1 MFLCFFF
8 LYGRNLIS
16 TLSTVWQHSDS
27 RLLGNNLSRF
37 GWDLTVRLAWS
48 ECLRDPV
55 HLRDRPGHRLPL
67 LCPQEA
73 CLSKKGMVCLIF
85 SFGPVILQPFQR
97 AAFLKGSWSGIS
109 YLHPEAIR
117 SAASCSQ
124 IYQFQLK
131 QICSYFKQRTPEGNM
146 FWPHFSIHSS
156 RVLIRT
162 DICREKKYLFDV
174 PYATS

>member
-1 MFLCFFF
+1 MVEIWFPPCQQCDS
-8 LYGRNLIS
+8 IQ
-16 TLSTVWQHSDS
+16 TLGCWVTIWAG
-27 RLLGNNLSRF
+27 LG
-37 GWDLTVRLAWS
+37 GT
-48 ECLRDPV
+48 
-55 HLRDRPGHRLPL
+55 L
-67 LCPQEA
+67 LCGWLG
-73 CLSKKGMVCLIF
+73 LSAWGTQCTWGTDLATAFLSSVPRRPVWARKAWFASFF

-146 FWPHFSIHSS
+146 FRPHFSIHSS